1 MEKDKRDIVRL
12 QVTLG
17 CNKDCEGCS
26 KFFDCTSPLKQDIYN
41 SAIHKRID
49 KKLETVKYKIAVM
62 SGKGGVGK
70 STTTANLAAAFNLL
84 GAKVGILDS
93 DFYGPSIPTI
103 MGVGSSKLTVRSDG
117 IVPVLSSN
125 GIEVASVAS
134 TLKDTEYVTWMG
146 DQIRWALYQFLGGTT
161 WSKLDFLLIDLPP
174 GTGEETL
181 NVMKAIRG
189 LSGGVIVTIPSDVSQ
204 IVVGRGIMLC
214 KKAGTAILGV
224 VENMGTLICPKCQED
239 IDVFLS
245 GGGVKIA
252 DQMDVPFLG
261 TIPLDRRV
269 AEASDA
275 GEPFVSRYPDSE
287 AAKSFIEIAKKICAD
302 LGFDRRLE
310 SEPALH
316 QVPP

>member
-1 MEKDKRDIVRL
+1 MAENNKKEIISL

-17 CNKDCEGCS
+17 CNRNCEPCS
-26 KFFDCTSPLKQDIYN
+26 KYFDCTAPLKQDMYKN
-41 SAIHKRID
+41 PALRRIEE
-49 KKLETVKYKIAVM
+49 KLKTVKHKIAVM

-103 MGVGSSKLTVRSDG
+103 MGVSKSRLTVQEEG
-117 IVPVLSSN
+117 IVPVTSSH

-134 TLKDTEYVTWMG
+134 TLKNTEYVTWMG
-146 DQIRWALYQFLGGTT
+146 DQIRWGLYQFLGGTT
-161 WSKLDFLLIDLPP
+161 WSELDFLLIDLPP

-214 KKAGTAILGV
+214 KKAGTQILGV
-224 VENMGTLICPKCQED
+224 VENMGTMVCPKCHED

-245 GGGVKIA
+245 GGGIKIA
-252 DQMDVPFLG
+252 DEMNVPFLG

-275 GEPFVSRYPDSE
+275 GEPFINRYPDSP
-287 AAKSFIEIAKKICAD
+287 ASRSFLEIAKKICKD
-302 LGFDRRLE
+302 LNFPLKE
-310 SEPALH
+310 
-316 QVPP
+316 